1 MKRGL
6 IFFNQCDKK
15 SIGTATA
22 ASMDF
27 FALFLSRKLSNF

>member
-6 IFFNQCDKK
+6 IVFNQCDKK

-27 FALFLSRKLSNF
+27 YAFEKRSFNK

>member
-1 MKRGL
+1 MKL
-6 IFFNQCDKK
+6 NFPVFFHCKKK

-27 FALFLSRKLSNF
+27 YAFEKRSFNK